1 MSITIRHS
9 GIVVEN
15 MKKSLIFWN
24 KILKLKILRKS
35 LEYSS
40 SIFLATLGVDPEVI
54 FKIFVT
60 V

>member
-24 KILKLKILRKS
+24 KILKLKILRK
-35 LEYSS
+35 
-40 SIFLATLGVDPEVI
+40 
-54 FKIFVT
+54 
-60 V
+60 